1 MGIRF
6 RKSKKIGPVRFTASK
21 SGISTSVG
29 GKAFRVTKRA
39 DGRTQKTATLP
50 GTGISYST
58 TSGSTKKKKKAT
70 KSTTG
75 SSGTSGSF
83 TPRNISPSAPENP
96 KKPDAPKNPKK
107 RSKFYTILLWYFS
120 ISFIA
125 SGLMAGG
132 VLSFLFMAAG
142 GIVCNPLI
150 LDKFQLRKKVAIP
163 LVAALIVIGV
173 LFVPRQPEP
182 EPVQRPAVEQTAVA
196 AADEGANV
204 PDQAQE
210 EAAAQEKSDA
220 QKETEQPKQEKK
232 NTKKK
237 KAKEYAGVSD
247 SAADAVAAG
256 AIISSDAAV
265 SQPESESK
273 PFVQER
279 PDICITPTGKKY
291 HYVNCRTV
299 HEEYQVISIA
309 DAKAKGYDS
318 CGVCHPPEN

>member
-1 MGIRF
+1 MGLRF

-58 TSGSTKKKKKAT
+58 TSGGTKKKKKST
-70 KSTTG
+70 KSTAG
-75 SSGTSGSF
+75 SSGASSSF
-83 TPRNISPSAPENP
+83 TPQGAPPSAPKKP
-96 KKPDAPKNPKK
+96 KKSDAPKKG
-107 RSKFYTILLWYFS
+107 SGMIFASLCIFFLLSLGTGFFTEGVV
-120 ISFIA
+120 SF
-125 SGLMAGG
+125 
-132 VLSFLFMAAG
+132 LSFVACGILFPFLLPPKITPSKKISIPIC
-142 GIVCNPLI
+142 IVLM
-150 LDKFQLRKKVAIP
+150 
-163 LVAALIVIGV
+163 
-173 LFVPRQPEP
+173 LFVSSLVPRQPDP

-196 AADEGANV
+196 AVDEEANA
-204 PDQAQE
+204 PDQLQE
-210 EAAAQEKSDA
+210 
-220 QKETEQPKQEKK
+220 ETEQPKQE
-232 NTKKK
+232 KK

-256 AIISSDAAV
+256 AVISSDAAV

-318 CGVCHPPEN
+318 CGVCCPPEN